1 MIGKKLLFIL
11 IVFFLHPTPPS
22 EAHRLR
28 VFAFENGGV
37 IETEAV
43 FSGGRPA
50 QNAEISIEDPARK
63 TVILTGRTDTH
74 GKFSFP
80 LPNSVKEHNNDLNI
94 VVSGGDGHRGQ
105 WLLKAED
112 YLTGPTTSPPPSLDT
127 SPPPRVVI
135 SNQESSKPSP
145 DLKKIIDNAL
155 DEKLA
160 PIKRMLSESR
170 SHKTTLQDVL
180 GGIGYIIGLAG
191 LAAYFRAKGVEK
203 KTKEK

>member
-11 IVFFLHPTPPS
+11 MVFLLHPTPPS

-50 QNAEISIEDPARK
+50 QNAAISIEDPERK

-80 LPNSVKEHNNDLNI
+80 LPNSVKENEKDLNI
-94 VVSGGDGHRGQ
+94 VVNGGNGHRGQ
-105 WLLKAED
+105 WLLQAED
-112 YLTGPTTSPPPSLDT
+112 YLTGPPPSLDT
-127 SPPPRVVI
+127 SPPPRTVI
-135 SNQESSKPSP
+135 SNKESPKPSP

-191 LAAYFRAKGVEK
+191 LAAYFRAKGVGK
-203 KTKEK
+203 KD